1 MGIESRDWYRDN
13 PPSGARSLRLW
24 LVFVAIVIAGAALS
38 PPVANRVGYTLP
50 FGLNNLFRGQPGKTT
65 IGLFPG
71 TPTITIHTA
80 ALYPRDDPW
89 QPWLADESTCP
100 GGERISAPAASQV
113 QTTLCLINYA
123 RARQGLQP
131 VALLPLLNQSAAAKA
146 ADIAACHE
154 FAHAACGK
162 QPDQV
167 ARDIGY
173 TGAFGEN
180 IYMSTGRYAS
190 PRVAIDRWLNS
201 QGHRENLFRPEWRST
216 GIALLP
222 NATAH
227 WDKNNTTIRDG
238 VVWVNEFGV

>member
-1 MGIESRDWYRDN
+1 MPIESGTHS
-13 PPSGARSLRLW
+13 PSASTG
-24 LVFVAIVIAGAALS
+24 V
-38 PPVANRVGYTLP
+38 
-50 FGLNNLFRGQPGKTT
+50 FRGEPGKTT

-71 TPTITIHTA
+71 TPSITIHTA

-89 QPWLADESTCP
+89 KPWLADENTCP
-100 GGERISAPAASQV
+100 GGERITAPAAAQI

-123 RARQGLQP
+123 RAKQGLQP
-131 VALLPLLNQSAAAKA
+131 VALLARPQPERAAKA
-146 ADIAACHE
+146 ADIARCQE
-154 FAHAACGK
+154 FAHAACDK

-201 QGHRENLFRPEWRST
+201 DGHRENLFRPEWRTT

-222 NATAH
+222 TLHRPLGQEQHHHPRRRHLGQPIRRLRAATRH
-227 WDKNNTTIRDG
+227 QPPNPG
-238 VVWVNEFGV
+238 